1 MFTGFINQI
10 KKNMFRKIIFLS
22 LVISGVMLSSCS
34 STGNQAETKAAETV
48 KTVNASDATTLNT
61 VAEGSFV
68 SWRAAHL
75 GGVQPRFG
83 KIFIKDADV
92 KVSNGTVVN
101 ASIVMDIASLTV
113 ENFPA
118 GAEEIGKLK
127 GHLLSPDLFN
137 AEKFPTA
144 KFELTNL
151 EKATGTYNSKVT
163 GNLTILG
170 VTKSITFNANVVAE
184 DAKVAIRSEDF
195 SIDRTDWGLTYNVEG
210 TAGVPVDYIIAND
223 VGFTI
228 NTTVGK

>member
-1 MFTGFINQI
+1 
-10 KKNMFRKIIFLS
+10 MFRKIIFLS
-22 LVISGVMLSSCS
+22 VVIFGAMLSSCS

-48 KTVNASDATTLNT
+48 KVIDASNATTLKSVT
-61 VAEGSFV
+61 EGSFV
-68 SWRAAHL
+68 NWRAAHL
-75 GGVQPRFG
+75 GGVEPRFG
-83 KIFIKDADV
+83 KIFIKDADF

-137 AEKFPTA
+137 IEKFPTA

-151 EKATGTYNSKVT
+151 EKTTGTYNSKVT

-170 VTKSITFNANVVAE
+170 VSKSITFNANVVAA
-184 DAKVAIRSEDF
+184 DDKVAIKSEDF

-228 NTTVGK
+228 NATVGK

>member
-1 MFTGFINQI
+1 
-10 KKNMFRKIIFLS
+10 MFRKIIFLS
-22 LVISGVMLSSCS
+22 VVIIGVMMSSCS
-34 STGNQAETKAAETV
+34 STGNQAETKAAEKV
-48 KTVNASDATTLNT
+48 EVVDVSNATTLNVVT
-61 VAEGSFV
+61 EGSFV
-68 SWRAAHL
+68 NWRAAHL

-83 KIFIKDADV
+83 KIFIKNADF
-92 KVSNGTVVN
+92 KVSNGAVVN

-137 AEKFPTA
+137 IEKFPTA

-151 EKATGTYNSKVT
+151 EKTTGTYNSKVT

-184 DAKVAIRSEDF
+184 DTKVAIRSEDF
-195 SIDRTDWGLTYNVEG
+195 SIDRTKWGLTYNVEG

-228 NTTVGK
+228 NATVGK

>member
-1 MFTGFINQI
+1 
-10 KKNMFRKIIFLS
+10 MFRKIIFLS
-22 LVISGVMLSSCS
+22 IVMIGALLSSCS
-34 STGNQAETKAAETV
+34 STGNQAETEAAKKVEKV
-48 KTVNASDATTLNT
+48 DAANAITLNS
-61 VAEGSFV
+61 VSKESFV
-68 SWRAAHL
+68 NWRAAHL
-75 GGVQPRFG
+75 GGVEPRFG
-83 KIFIKDADV
+83 KIFIKDADF

-137 AEKFPTA
+137 TEKYPTA

-151 EKATGTYNSKVT
+151 EKTTGTFNSKVT
-163 GNLTILG
+163 GNLTILDA
-170 VTKSITFNANVVAE
+170 TKSITFNANVVVA
-184 DAKVAIRSEDF
+184 DDKVAIKSEDF
-195 SIDRTDWGLTYNVEG
+195 SIDRTDWGLAYNVEG

-228 NTTVGK
+228 NAMVGK